1 MPTKPKKDLGRGLE
15 ALMGASNHM
24 NDTAHEHT
32 KTNPAGDLRKMFR
45 DKMQPGKY
53 QPRSH

>member
-1 MPTKPKKDLGRGLE
+1 MATKPKKGLGRGLE

-32 KTNPAGDLRKMFR
+32 KTNPAGARTVK
-45 DKMQPGKY
+45 
-53 QPRSH
+53 